1 MGIVEVSEIR
11 VRAFHGCIDEEALVG
26 GEFTVNVKVHAPFL
40 KAAQTDDLNEAIDY
54 VVITDIVKQ
63 EMQIRAKLI
72 EVVVFRIIKAI
83 QNRYSIATE
92 VEVQLIKHRAPIQSD
107 VKNVSVYLSS
117 KDLS

>member
-1 MGIVEVSEIR
+1 MGVVEVNGIK
-11 VRAFHGCIDEEALVG
+11 VRAFHGCINEEALVG
-26 GEFTVNVKVHAPFL
+26 GEFSINVRVHAPFSI
-40 KAAQTDDLNEAIDY
+40 AAQTDDLNEAIDY
-54 VVITDIVKQ
+54 VVITDIVKN
-63 EMQIRAKLI
+63 EMAIRAKLI
-72 EVVVFRIIKAI
+72 EVVAMRIIKSI